1 MGGSGKERRGF
12 VVWVRF
18 GASKTGCPPS
28 SIQKEQ
34 PSLFRASDGCADF
47 ADDVSCD
54 QDGVGGSV
62 VVNGTHVS
70 LCLDFDPDTGD
81 TLGLFNDNLFCKTR
95 GDPYDV
101 VVKGVLILAAVH
113 LGAAVSCDLD
123 PEYAVHTW
131 DASLALLHDAGL
143 CLDVPTVAP
152 FLDYS

>member
-1 MGGSGKERRGF
+1 MGGVQTQVTRLKRNTRLHQNTRNTTQGRKGT
-12 VVWVRF
+12 WDTPTTL
-18 GASKTGCPPS
+18 ACLPP
-28 SIQKEQ
+28 
-34 PSLFRASDGCADF
+34 
-47 ADDVSCD
+47 
-54 QDGVGGSV
+54 VG
-62 VVNGTHVS
+62 TR
-70 LCLDFDPDTGD
+70 
-81 TLGLFNDNLFCKTR
+81 CKTR

-113 LGAAVSCDLD
+113 LGAAVFCDLD